1 MKPLKESFIKAKDL
15 DNIKKEV
22 LTKININDLESGDI
36 VQLRNKETGII
47 IFLDDISDE
56 NYYPG
61 ICIAKEGTILLD
73 DDISDFS
80 GLSLEHYSKNGKS
93 PFLNIFD
100 IIKTIKDFI
109 PKDLYLNKH
118 ELSKF
123 MKSGKMNKKF
133 NEI

>member
-1 MKPLKESFIKAKDL
+1 MKPLKESFIKAKYL
-15 DNIKKEV
+15 DNVRTRV
-22 LTKININDLESGDI
+22 LTKININELESGDA
-36 VQLRNKETGII
+36 VQLRDKETGII

-80 GLSLEHYSKNGKS
+80 GLSLEHYSKDGKS
-93 PFLNIFD
+93 PYLKNFD
-100 IIKTIKDFI
+100 IIKIIKDFI
-109 PKDLYLNKH
+109 PKDLYLDKH

-123 MKSGKMNKKF
+123 MKSGNMDKKF
-133 NEI
+133 N

>member
-15 DNIKKEV
+15 DNIKKV
-22 LTKININDLESGDI
+22 LTKININDLESGDA

-47 IFLDDISDE
+47 IFLDDIPYE

-80 GLSLEHYSKNGKS
+80 GLSLEYYSKDGKS
-93 PFLNIFD
+93 QFSTDFD
-100 IIKTIKDFI
+100 IIKIIKDFI
-109 PKDLYLNKH
+109 PKDLYLDKH

-123 MKSGKMNKKF
+123 MKSGNMDKKF
-133 NEI
+133 N